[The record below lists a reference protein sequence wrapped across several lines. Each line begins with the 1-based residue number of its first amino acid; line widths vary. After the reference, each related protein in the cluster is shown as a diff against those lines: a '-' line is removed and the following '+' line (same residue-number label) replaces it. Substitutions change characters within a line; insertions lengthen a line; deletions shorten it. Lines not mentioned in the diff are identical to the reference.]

1 MIKIYFNKK
10 EFPTKQIKTE
20 SKNLVKAEPSGYTV
34 QVVVNIIIVI
44 NCDKDRLPD
53 REIILKDMKDF

>member
-10 EFPTKQIKTE
+10 EFPTKQIE